1 MARKKLSEFRAKTI
15 LLTALGRPYTGLSLD
30 TANPQ
35 WQSALASLDPQAKYV
50 VKVDEGVKGRFKKGL
65 VFLDQTRNAIPAA
78 VTALQGKGYQYVLVE
93 PHQTH
98 DAAAE
103 YYLSIE
109 RTRVANI
116 VTFSVKGGVNVEQ
129 HQDSLRH
136 EPVTPSTPAK
146 VEEALGLSADTLRTL
161 VQAFDDN
168 YFSFLEINPLV
179 VQRSGA
185 APAEAQQAGGTQPSP
200 ARQRG
205 LSEPEGRVPQPGQD
219 LAEPNA
225 VVPLLLDAAVEVDGE
240 AEPFVNGRWTQ
251 ADLRG
256 AKAKT
261 PEELAVA
268 ELADQSQA
276 SFALEVLNPDG
287 QVFLLLSGGGASV
300 TLADEVAN
308 QGFGPALANYGEYSG
323 NPSADEAY
331 LYTREILSLLLKSM
345 AKSKVLVIGG
355 GVANFTDVRVTF
367 QGVIRALDEVK
378 DKLAAQHVKVFVRRG
393 GPFERE
399 GLTAIE
405 AFLRAHDLAGVV
417 AGPELP
423 LSDIIPAALAH
434 IGKLPRRGD
443 SPSITTGA
451 AQ

>member
-1 MARKKLSEFRAKTI
+1 VARKKLSEFRAKTI
-15 LLTALGRPYTGLSLD
+15 LLAALGRPYAGLPLD
-30 TANPQ
+30 TANPK
-35 WQSALASLDPQAKYV
+35 WQDSLKTLDPQAKYV

-65 VFLDQTRNAIPAA
+65 VFLEQTPDQIPAA
-78 VTALQGKGYQYVLVE
+78 VKALQGKGYQYVLIE
-93 PHQTH
+93 PYQTH
-98 DAAAE
+98 DVAAE

-109 RTRVANI
+109 RTRVANS

-146 VEEALGLSADTLRTL
+146 VEEALGLSADTLRAL

-179 VQRSGA
+179 VQRD
-185 APAEAQQAGGTQPSP
+185 T
-200 ARQRG
+200 
-205 LSEPEGRVPQPGQD
+205 
-219 LAEPNA
+219 
-225 VVPLLLDAAVEVDGE
+225 PLLLDAAVEVDGE
-240 AEPFVNGRWTQ
+240 AEPFAGGRWTQ
-251 ADLRG
+251 DDLRST
-256 AKAKT
+256 KAKT

-308 QGFGPALANYGEYSG
+308 QGYGAALANYGEYSG

-331 LYTREILSLLLKSM
+331 LYTREILSLLIKSK
-345 AKSKVLVIGG
+345 AKPKVLVIGG
-355 GVANFTDVRVTF
+355 GVANFTDIRVTF

-405 AFLRAHDLAGVV
+405 AFLRAHDLLGQV

-423 LSDIIPAALAH
+423 LSDIIPAALTTLGAKPPAPATSK
-434 IGKLPRRGD
+434 ID
-443 SPSITTGA
+443 QPSTGA
-451 AQ
+451 PS